1 MRLEGLGMRLY
12 RVCTCIHNAFHTR
25 KCNVRAYLN
34 FSIWG
39 AKLLA
44 EVENMAVLQFLT
56 LGGSG
61 GILPQEI
68 LAILCALRH
77 ILVHSE
83 AYREAHRASGLRR
96 GSSSFISSSLAKLLD
111 LETISIG

>member
-61 GILPQEI
+61 GNTPPGNFGNFI
-68 LAILCALRH
+68 C
-77 ILVHSE
+77 SE
-83 AYREAHRASGLRR
+83 AHSGA
-96 GSSSFISSSLAKLLD
+96 F
-111 LETISIG
+111 